1 MYTEKEICSCKFVSK
16 LRLQFSSQV
25 TINFPR
31 NFRAFNAWHSR
42 VTSYFVFHP
51 PCLIIRVPANARKS
65 LLIKIKNIDRALVF
79 DIFLGFNTKEG
90 NDIIPY
96 GSSWSLKSFQN
107 NINASVWWIIFHRWG
122 ILYLRRYFRQ
132 MPTLC
137 IN

>member
-1 MYTEKEICSCKFVSK
+1 MYTEKKICSCKFVSK

-31 NFRAFNAWHSR
+31 NFRAFNAWHLR

-79 DIFLGFNTKEG
+79 DIFLGFNTEEG

-96 GSSWSLKSFQN
+96 GGFWNLKSFQN
-107 NINASVWWIIFHRWG
+107 DITASVWWSNFHLLG
-122 ILYLRRYFRQ
+122 ILYLQ
-132 MPTLC
+132 KVLSTNACTLH
-137 IN
+137 